1 MKIFMKGAVCL
12 LLMCSIAIGT
22 PSIPARGDDRIL
34 LRHDRGII
42 PLVDLESSLRRE
54 DCRALL
60 TDFCHRLLVGLDY
73 GGGRKSLDRYISEK
87 AKTRRLITRCLPEEA
102 QDAMVYRNALVSP
115 ERYGMVRGGTVERCI
130 TEYVSGKQSA
140 SCFTV
145 SSGSF

>member
-34 LRHDRGII
+34 LRHDRGDLESMWRSRIQSFLDREII

-87 AKTRRLITRCLPEEA
+87 AKTRRLIMRDLPQAA
-102 QDAMVYRNALVSP
+102 QHAIGYRNAWFLLT
-115 ERYGMVRGGTVERCI
+115 GTEW
-130 TEYVSGKQSA
+130 
-140 SCFTV
+140 
-145 SSGSF
+145 

>member
-1 MKIFMKGAVCL
+1 MHGSMKIFMKGAVCL

-34 LRHDRGII
+34 LRHDRGDLESMWRSRIQSFLDREII

-87 AKTRRLITRCLPEEA
+87 AKTRRLIMRDLPQAA
-102 QDAMVYRNALVSP
+102 QHAIGYRNAWFLLT
-115 ERYGMVRGGTVERCI
+115 GTEW
-130 TEYVSGKQSA
+130 
-140 SCFTV
+140 
-145 SSGSF
+145 